1 MKIPSPKVR
10 NLNYREIKIRE
21 HSVMVAHQPLRLD
34 GGLPI
39 LGMGSIPIALAKIEK
54 ISKVRI

>member
-1 MKIPSPKVR
+1 
-10 NLNYREIKIRE
+10 
-21 HSVMVAHQPLRLD
+21 MVAHQPLRLD